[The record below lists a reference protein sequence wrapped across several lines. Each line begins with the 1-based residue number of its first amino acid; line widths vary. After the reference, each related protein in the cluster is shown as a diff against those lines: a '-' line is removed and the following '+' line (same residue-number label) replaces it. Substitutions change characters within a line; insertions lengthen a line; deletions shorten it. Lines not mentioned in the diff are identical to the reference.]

1 MRAMGEKPRVGI
13 FSMSSCE
20 GCLVQVLNLED
31 KILDIVGSVELVDCR
46 LLGVK
51 KSYDELDI
59 AVVEGAVM
67 SDEEERELREIR
79 EKSKI
84 LVALGDCACYGGRFL
99 FKDFKFEGAPVDLP
113 RGIKSFR
120 ADPLDKYVKVDYY
133 VYGCPIDGSDFLRL
147 FKELLM
153 GKEYRPA
160 PFNVCAECILRENE
174 CLLDKG
180 IPCLGPITRG
190 GCGAVCPTFSR
201 RCIGCRGLA
210 EDANIDSLIEIFTK
224 RGIEV
229 PEYLWELK
237 ERIGGGR
244 RG

>member
-1 MRAMGEKPRVGI
+1 VRAVEKPKVGI

-31 KILDIVGSVELVDCR
+31 KILEMMRCVELVDCR

-51 KSYDELDI
+51 KSYDRLDI
-59 AVVEGAVM
+59 AIVEGAVM

-79 EKSKI
+79 ERSKI
-84 LVALGDCACYGGRFL
+84 LVALGDCACHGGRFL
-99 FKDFKFEGAPVDLP
+99 FKDFKFDGVPVDLP

-133 VYGCPIDGSDFLRL
+133 VYGCPIDGDDFLRL

-160 PFNVCAECILRENE
+160 PFNVCAECILKDNE
-174 CLLDKG
+174 CLLDRG
-180 IPCLGPITRG
+180 VPCLGPITRG
-190 GCGAVCPTFSR
+190 GCGAVCPTSGR

-237 ERIGGGR
+237 KRVGGGGR
-244 RG
+244 G